1 NDALYTK
8 AFPVKE
14 GAPVY
19 FSVMYGIADT
29 TGTADLSEEEYV
41 NYTVE
46 LIDESTGEV
55 IGEYDNVTYDA
66 ENTSGRKLVA
76 YEINTDGMGSREVRL
91 RLAINTNTDAVYTLG
106 ELVNDDQIIT
116 KQGTK
121 TISYAGSLEVK
132 EYALSQNYPNPF
144 NPTTNIMYQLPKE
157 GRVVIKLY
165 DILGREIQTL
175 VNEPKSQGRYE
186 FTFDGS
192 KLSSGVYIY
201 RITSGEFTASK
212 KFILMK

>member
-1 NDALYTK
+1 
-8 AFPVKE
+8 
-14 GAPVY
+14 
-19 FSVMYGIADT
+19 MYGIADT
-29 TGTADLSEEEYV
+29 TGSADLSEEEYV
-41 NYTVE
+41 NYKVE

-66 ENTSGRKLVA
+66 ENTFERKLIA
-76 YEINTDGMGSREVRL
+76 YEINTEGIGSREVRL
-91 RLAINTNTDAVYTLG
+91 RLAVITNTDAVYTLG
-106 ELVNDDQIIT
+106 ELVNDEQIIS
-116 KQGTK
+116 KQGSK
-121 TISYAGSLEVK
+121 TISYAGSLEMK

-144 NPTTNIMYQLPKE
+144 NPTTNIVYQIPKE

-175 VNEPKSQGRYE
+175 VNEHKTQGTYE

-201 RITSGEFTASK
+201 RITAGEFTASK
-212 KFILMK
+212 KFVLMK